1 MLSFV
6 SISSN
11 FKFSLPCAFQ
21 FIMKIIKYILVLLS
35 SLVISAQEHPPV
47 MSYNPDAY
55 DAKNQNWSISQTS
68 DQTMYFANNSGLLE
82 YDGMNWKLYP
92 VPDNSIVRSVK
103 AINDQIYTGSYMDFG
118 VWKRNNKSI
127 LEYTS
132 LAQQFDIELVED
144 EQFWDIIKLDDWLIF
159 QSLSRIYLVNELT
172 KETTFIESDQVISNI
187 FEVDGVLFFN
197 QLNNGLYKIID
208 GNVELVSDDPRLTSS
223 NIVGVFELGNQ
234 LLIMTASN
242 GFYFLQ
248 DKILTSWEVDSKVDL
263 NSLTIYSTTML
274 KDSSIVIGTVSNGL
288 YHISSQGNLKYDL
301 NFEKGLSNNTVLS
314 VFEDYQNNLWLGLDI
329 GISHVNLSSQFIV
342 YNDTKGAI
350 GTVYSSVVFENYL
363 YLGTNQ
369 GLFYKRRDTDS
380 DFSFVEG
387 TNGQVWNLKVI
398 DNQIFCGHDRGTL
411 LIKNK
416 KLQYTISQSLGTWDF
431 KSLKDNP
438 NIILQGNYNG
448 LSLLEKMN
456 GRWRYRNKI
465 KGFDIASRFFHY
477 IGNQIF
483 VNHELRGLFKLT
495 LNKDLKEA
503 SKVSVIT
510 PITKGNGSNFIKF
523 SKNYYYSSSEDV
535 YKFNTSDQI
544 FTESEPFNEV
554 LKEYTTRTT
563 IMDVKDSDGLKW
575 CFADDNI
582 LIISAGSVTQTP
594 KVEIIPVAI
603 SNFKKVVSGFENLT
617 KIGSNE
623 YLLGS
628 AYGYFIFNSDTP
640 KPNHLYDLKINSV
653 EASTINEDKFLLDST
668 DPMRL
673 DSETNNIYINYSIPH
688 YDNVVSE
695 KYSYKL
701 IGWSD
706 SWSEWQSQSQQVFEN
721 LPYGSYVFKVKGKIG
736 NTETLNTASYSFVI
750 NRPWYLSNSAI
761 TLYVIIFIILWIL
774 IHNLYKRYYR
784 KQQQQ
789 LLQKSHEQLALK
801 ELETSQKLMQLTNEK
816 LKLDI
821 ESKNRELAVS
831 TMSLIKKNEFLNSI
845 KSELKEKDNQQDIKK
860 VIKIIDKN
868 LNNTDDWKLFEEA
881 FNNADKDFLKLI
893 KEKHPVLTPNDL
905 RLCAYLRLN
914 LSSKEIAPLLN
925 ISPRSV
931 EVKRYRLR
939 KKMDLPHESSLTNY
953 ILEI

>member
-1 MLSFV
+1 
-6 SISSN
+6 
-11 FKFSLPCAFQ
+11 
-21 FIMKIIKYILVLLS
+21 MKITKYILVLLAS
-35 SLVISAQEHPPV
+35 FVVSAQEHPPV
-47 MSYNPDAY
+47 MSYNPDTYVAQ
-55 DAKNQNWSISQTS
+55 NQNWSISQTS

-82 YDGMNWKLYP
+82 YDGTNWKLYP
-92 VPDNSIVRSVK
+92 VPDKSIVRSVK
-103 AINDQIYTGSYMDFG
+103 AINNLIYTGSYMDFG

-132 LAQQFDIELVED
+132 LVQQFNIELVED
-144 EQFWDIIKLDDWLIF
+144 EQFWDIMKLDNWLIF

-172 KETTFIESDQVISNI
+172 KETTFIDSDQVISNI

-208 GNVELVSDDPRLTSS
+208 GNVELVSDHPKLVSS
-223 NIVGVFELGNQ
+223 NLVEVFELEDQ
-234 LLIMTASN
+234 LLIITASN
-242 GFYFLQ
+242 GFYLLKKNKLTPW
-248 DKILTSWEVDSKVDL
+248 KIDPKVDL
-263 NSLTIYSTTML
+263 NTLTIYSATIL

-288 YHISSQGNLKYDL
+288 FHLSSQGNLKYDL

-329 GISHVNLSSQFIV
+329 GVSHVNLSSQFVV

-350 GTVYSSVVFENYL
+350 GTVYTSVVYENYL

-369 GLFYKRRDTDS
+369 GLFYKRRDTDA
-380 DFSFVEG
+380 DFSFIEG

-398 DNQIFCGHDRGTL
+398 DDQIFCGHDRGTI
-411 LIKNK
+411 LIKNQK
-416 KLQYTISQSLGTWDF
+416 VEYTIGQSLGTWDF
-431 KSLKDNP
+431 KPLKGNP

-448 LSLLEKMN
+448 LSLLEKSQ
-456 GRWRYRNKI
+456 GKWRYRNKI
-465 KGFDIASRFFHY
+465 KGFDIASRFYQY
-477 IGNQIF
+477 IGDQIF
-483 VNHELRGLFKLT
+483 VNHELRGLFKLS
-495 LNKDLKEA
+495 LNKDLIA
-503 SKVSVIT
+503 VSEVSNIT
-510 PITKGNGSNFIKF
+510 PITKGNGLNFFKF
-523 SKNYYYSSSEDV
+523 SKNYYYTSSEDV
-535 YKFNTSDQI
+535 YNFNTKEQS
-544 FTESEPFNEV
+544 FSESEPFKEILN
-554 LKEYTTRTT
+554 EYTTRTT
-563 IMDVKDSDGLKW
+563 IMDVKDSEGLKW

-594 KVEIIPVAI
+594 KVEIIPIAI
-603 SNFKKVVSGFENLT
+603 SSFRKVVSGFENLT
-617 KIGSNE
+617 KIDADQ

-628 AYGYFIFNSDTP
+628 AYGYFIFNSNTP
-640 KPNHLYDLKINSV
+640 KPNHLYNLKINSV
-653 EASTINEDKFLLDST
+653 QASKINEDKFKLDFTS
-668 DPMRL
+668 PANL
-673 DSETNNIYINYSIPH
+673 DSESNNIYINYSIPH
-688 YDNVVSE
+688 FDNEVIE

-701 IGWSD
+701 TGWSN
-706 SWSEWQSQSQQVFEN
+706 SWSEWQSEPQQVFEN
-721 LPYGSYVFKVKGKIG
+721 LPYGSYEFKVKGKIG
-736 NTETLNTASYSFVI
+736 NSETLNTASYSFVI
-750 NRPWYLSNSAI
+750 NRPWYLSNTLV
-761 TLYVIIFIILWIL
+761 TLYVVIFIVLWIL
-774 IHNLYKRYYR
+774 IHNLYKRHYR

-789 LLQKSHEQLALK
+789 LIQKSHEQLALK
-801 ELETSQKLMQLTNEK
+801 ELEASQKFMQLTNEK

>member
-1 MLSFV
+1 
-6 SISSN
+6 
-11 FKFSLPCAFQ
+11 
-21 FIMKIIKYILVLLS
+21 MKITKYILVLL
-35 SLVISAQEHPPV
+35 VACAVSAQEHPPV
-47 MSYNPDAY
+47 MSYNPDTYEAQ
-55 DAKNQNWSISQTS
+55 NQNWSVSQTS
-68 DQTMYFANNSGLLE
+68 DHTMYFANNSGLLE
-82 YDGMNWKLYP
+82 YDGTNWKLYP
-92 VPDNSIVRSVK
+92 VPNKSIVRSVK
-103 AINDQIYTGSYMDFG
+103 AINNLIYTGSYMDFG
-118 VWKRNNKSI
+118 VWKRNNKST

-132 LAQQFDIELVED
+132 LVQQFDIELIED
-144 EQFWDIIKLDDWLIF
+144 EQFWDVMKLDDWLIF

-197 QLNNGLYKIID
+197 KLNNGLYKIID
-208 GNVELVSDDPRLTSS
+208 GNVELVSNHPKLLSS
-223 NIVGVFELGNQ
+223 NLVEVFEIDNQ

-242 GFYFLQ
+242 GFYFF
-248 DKILTSWEVDSKVDL
+248 KNNILTPWKVDSKVDL
-263 NSLTIYSTTML
+263 NALTIYSATIL

-288 YHISSQGNLKYDL
+288 YHLDPQGNLKYDL

-329 GISHVNLSSQFIV
+329 GVSHVNLSSQFVV
-342 YNDTKGAI
+342 YNDRKGAI
-350 GTVYSSVVFENYL
+350 GTVYTSVVHDNYL

-369 GLFYKRRDTDS
+369 GLFYKRRDTDA
-380 DFSFVEG
+380 DFSFIEG

-411 LIKNK
+411 LIKNQK
-416 KLQYTISQSLGTWDF
+416 VEYTIGQSFGTWDF
-431 KSLKDNP
+431 KALKEFP

-448 LSLLEKMN
+448 LSFLEKSQ
-456 GRWRYRNKI
+456 GRWKYRNKI
-465 KGFDIASRFFHY
+465 KGFDISSRFYQY
-477 IGNQIF
+477 IGDQIF

-495 LNKDLKEA
+495 LNKDLTA
-503 SKVSVIT
+503 VSKISNIT
-510 PITKGNGSNFIKF
+510 PVTKGNGSNFFKF
-523 SKNYYYSSSEDV
+523 SNKYYYSSSKDV
-535 YKFNTSDQI
+535 YNFNIADQSFSKSD
-544 FTESEPFNEV
+544 PFQEI
-554 LKEYTTRTT
+554 LDEYAMRTT
-563 IMDVKDSDGLKW
+563 IMDVKDSEGLKW

-594 KVEIIPVAI
+594 KVEIIPIAI

-617 KIGSNE
+617 KIDSDQ

-628 AYGYFIFNSDTP
+628 AYGYFIFNSNTP
-640 KPNHLYDLKINSV
+640 KPNHLYNLKINSV
-653 EASTINEDKFLLDST
+653 EVSKTNEEKFKLDFTSPVTLDS
-668 DPMRL
+668 
-673 DSETNNIYINYSIPH
+673 DSNNIYINYSIPH
-688 YDNVVSE
+688 FDNEVSK

-701 IGWSD
+701 IGRSN
-706 SWSEWQSQSQQVFEN
+706 SWSEWQSASEQIFEN
-721 LPYGSYVFKVKGKIG
+721 LPYGNYEFKVKGKIG
-736 NTETLNTASYSFVI
+736 NSETLNTAAYSFVI
-750 NRPWYLSNSAI
+750 DRPWYLSNISI
-761 TLYVIIFIILWIL
+761 TMYVIIFIVLWIV

-784 KQQQQ
+784 KQQQL
-789 LLQKSHEQLALK
+789 LLQKSQEQLALK
-801 ELETSQKLMQLTNEK
+801 ELETSQKFMQLTNEK

-868 LNNTDDWKLFEEA
+868 INNTDDWKLFEEA

-893 KEKHPVLTPNDL
+893 KGKHPVLTPNDL

>member
-1 MLSFV
+1 MR
-6 SISSN
+6 
-11 FKFSLPCAFQ
+11 
-21 FIMKIIKYILVLLS
+21 IIKYILVLFS
-35 SLVISAQEHPPV
+35 TLVISAQEHPPV

-55 DAKNQNWSISQTS
+55 GGQNQNWSVSQSS

-82 YDGMNWKLYP
+82 YDGMNWNSYP
-92 VPDNSIVRSVK
+92 VPDKSIVRSVK
-103 AINDQIYTGSYMDFG
+103 AIGAQIYTGSYMDFG
-118 VWKRNNKSI
+118 VWKRNDKSI

-132 LAQQFDIELVED
+132 LVQQLDIELAED

-172 KETTFIESDQVISNI
+172 KETTFIESDHVISNI
-187 FEVDGVLFFN
+187 FEVEGVLFFN
-197 QLNNGLYKIID
+197 KLNKGVYNILD
-208 GNVELVSDDPRLTSS
+208 GNVELVSDDPRLTSD
-223 NIVGVFELGNQ
+223 NLVGLIEHKDQ
-234 LLIMTASN
+234 LLLMTASN
-242 GFYFLQ
+242 GFYFLNNNKLTPW
-248 DKILTSWEVDSKVDL
+248 KIDPKVNL
-263 NSLTIYSTTML
+263 NALTIYSSTKL
-274 KDSSIVIGTVSNGL
+274 SDNSIVIGTVSKGL
-288 YHISSQGNLKYDL
+288 YHLSPQGTLKYDL

-329 GISHVNLSSQFIV
+329 GVSHINLSSQFIV
-342 YNDTKGAI
+342 CNDTKGAI
-350 GTVYSSVVFENYL
+350 GTVYTSVLFENYL

-369 GLFYKRRDTDS
+369 GLFYKRRGVNS
-380 DFSFVEG
+380 DFTFVPG

-411 LIKNK
+411 IIQNQA
-416 KLQYTISQSLGTWDF
+416 LQYSITQSLGTWDF
-431 KSLKDNP
+431 KPLEDNP

-448 LSLLEKMN
+448 LSLLEKTQ
-456 GRWRYRNKI
+456 GKWRYRNRI
-465 KGFDIASRFFHY
+465 KGFDISSRFYQY
-477 IGNQIF
+477 IGDKIY
-483 VNHELRGLFKLT
+483 VNHELRGLHEFILSEDLT
-495 LNKDLKEA
+495 TA
-503 SKVSVIT
+503 SEVSNIT
-510 PITKGNGSNFIKF
+510 PMTKGNGSNFLKF
-523 SKNYYYSSSEDV
+523 SKNYYYTSSEDV
-535 YKFNTSDQI
+535 YKFNLTEKSFSD
-544 FTESEPFNEV
+544 SEPFKEV
-554 LKEYTTRTT
+554 LKDFSTRTT
-563 IMDVKDSDGLKW
+563 IMDVKDSQGLKW

-617 KIGSNE
+617 KIGTDE

-640 KPNHLYDLKINSV
+640 KPNHLYNLKINSV
-653 EASTINEDKFLLDST
+653 EASKINEEKF
-668 DPMRL
+668 RL
-673 DSETNNIYINYSIPH
+673 DSKAPKQLDSKSNNIYINFSIPH
-688 YDNVVSE
+688 YDNIVSK

-701 IGWSD
+701 TGWSNA
-706 SWSEWQSQSQQVFEN
+706 WSDWQSESHQVFEN
-721 LPYGSYVFKVKGKIG
+721 LPYGSYKFEVKGKIG
-736 NTETLNTASYSFVI
+736 NSETLNTASYSFVI
-750 NRPWYLSNSAI
+750 NRPWYLSNTAI
-761 TLYVIIFIILWIL
+761 TIYGIIFIVLWVL

-801 ELETSQKLMQLTNEK
+801 ELETSQKFMQLTNEK

-860 VIKIIDKN
+860 VIRIIDKN

>member
-1 MLSFV
+1 MK
-6 SISSN
+6 N
-11 FKFSLPCAFQ
+11 FQ
-21 FIMKIIKYILVLLS
+21 YILVLLS
-35 SLVISAQEHPPV
+35 TLVISAQEHPPV

-55 DAKNQNWSISQTS
+55 GAQNQNWSISQTS

-82 YDGMNWKLYP
+82 YDGMNWNRYP

-103 AINDQIYTGSYMDFG
+103 AIGDQIYTGSYMDFG
-118 VWKRNNKSI
+118 VWKRNNKGI

-132 LAQQFDIELVED
+132 LVEQFNFELAED
-144 EQFWDIIKLDDWLIF
+144 EQFWGIIKLDDWLIF
-159 QSLSRIYLVNELT
+159 QSLSRIYLVNEIT
-172 KETTFIESDQVISNI
+172 NETNSIKSDHIISNI
-187 FEVDGVLFFN
+187 FVVEGVLFFN
-197 QLNNGLYKIID
+197 KLNKGVYKILD
-208 GNVELVSDDPRLTSS
+208 GKVELVSDDTRLTSDKL
-223 NIVGVFELGNQ
+223 VGLVEHKDQ
-234 LLIMTASN
+234 LLLMTASN
-242 GFYFLQ
+242 GFYYLNNNKLTPW
-248 DKILTSWEVDSKVDL
+248 KIDPKINLSA
-263 NSLTIYSTTML
+263 LTIYSTTKL
-274 KDSSIVIGTVSNGL
+274 SDNSIVIGTVSNGL
-288 YHISSQGNLKYDL
+288 YHLSPEGTLKYDL

-329 GISHVNLSSQFIV
+329 GISHVNLSSQFVV

-350 GTVYSSVVFENYL
+350 GSVYTSVMFEDYL

-369 GLFYKRRDTDS
+369 GLFYKRRGVNS
-380 DFSFVEG
+380 DFTFIEG
-387 TNGQVWNLKVI
+387 TKGQVWNLKVI
-398 DNQIFCGHDRGTL
+398 DNQIFCGHDQGTFV
-411 LIKNK
+411 IKNQT
-416 KLQYTISQSLGTWDF
+416 LQYNIRQSLGTWDF
-431 KSLKDNP
+431 KPLKNNP

-448 LSLLEKMN
+448 LSFLEKTQ
-456 GRWRYRNKI
+456 GKWRYRNRI
-465 KGFDIASRFFHY
+465 KGFDISSRFYQY
-477 IGNQIF
+477 IGDKIY
-483 VNHELRGLFKLT
+483 VNHELRGLYELI
-495 LNKDLKEA
+495 LNEDLSAVSEV
-503 SKVSVIT
+503 SKIT
-510 PITKGNGSNFIKF
+510 PKTDGNGSNFLKF
-523 SKNYYYSSSEDV
+523 SKNYYFTSSKDI
-535 YKFNTSDQI
+535 YKYNLTEKSFSD
-544 FTESEPFNEV
+544 SDPFKEV
-554 LKEYTTRTT
+554 LKGFSTRTT
-563 IMDVKDSDGLKW
+563 IIDVKDSKGLKW

-617 KIGSNE
+617 KIGTNE

-640 KPNHLYDLKINSV
+640 KPNHLYNLKINSV
-653 EASTINEDKFLLDST
+653 EVSKINKDKFRLDST
-668 DPMRL
+668 DPDTL
-673 DSETNNIYINYSIPH
+673 DSESNNIYINFSIPH
-688 YDNVVSE
+688 YDNIVSK
-695 KYSYKL
+695 KYAYKL
-701 IGWSD
+701 IGWSNE
-706 SWSEWQSQSQQVFEN
+706 WSDWQSESNQVFEN
-721 LPYGSYVFKVKGKIG
+721 LPYGSYEFKVKGKIG

-750 NRPWYLSNSAI
+750 NRPWYLSNIAI
-761 TLYVIIFIILWIL
+761 TIYLIIFIVLWIL

-784 KQQQQ
+784 KQQQL

-801 ELETSQKLMQLTNEK
+801 ELETSQKFMQLTNEK

-868 LNNTDDWKLFEEA
+868 LNNTDDWKLFEEV

-893 KEKHPVLTPNDL
+893 KDKHPVLTPNDL

>member
-1 MLSFV
+1 
-6 SISSN
+6 
-11 FKFSLPCAFQ
+11 
-21 FIMKIIKYILVLLS
+21 MKITKYILVLLAS
-35 SLVISAQEHPPV
+35 FVVSAQEHPPV
-47 MSYNPDAY
+47 MSYNPDTYVAE
-55 DAKNQNWSISQTS
+55 NQNWSISQTS

-82 YDGMNWKLYP
+82 YDGTNWKLYP
-92 VPDNSIVRSVK
+92 VPDKSIVRSVK
-103 AINDQIYTGSYMDFG
+103 AINNLIYTGSYMDFG

-132 LAQQFDIELVED
+132 LVQQFNIELVED
-144 EQFWDIIKLDDWLIF
+144 EQFWDIMKLDNWLIF

-172 KETTFIESDQVISNI
+172 KETTFIDSDQVISNI

-208 GNVELVSDDPRLTSS
+208 GNVELVSDHPKLVSS
-223 NIVGVFELGNQ
+223 NLVEVFELEDQ
-234 LLIMTASN
+234 LLIITASN
-242 GFYFLQ
+242 GFYLLKKNKLTPW
-248 DKILTSWEVDSKVDL
+248 KIDPKVDL
-263 NSLTIYSTTML
+263 NTLTIYSATIL

-288 YHISSQGNLKYDL
+288 YHLSPQGNLKYDL

-329 GISHVNLSSQFIV
+329 GVSHVNLSSQFVV

-350 GTVYSSVVFENYL
+350 GTVYTSVVYENYL

-369 GLFYKRRDTDS
+369 GLFYKRRDTDA
-380 DFSFVEG
+380 DFSFIEG

-398 DNQIFCGHDRGTL
+398 DDQIFCGHDRGTI
-411 LIKNK
+411 LIKNQK
-416 KLQYTISQSLGTWDF
+416 VEYTIGQSLGTWDF
-431 KSLKDNP
+431 KPLKGNP

-448 LSLLEKMN
+448 LSLLEKSQ
-456 GRWRYRNKI
+456 GKWRYRNKI
-465 KGFDIASRFFHY
+465 KGFDIASRFYQY
-477 IGNQIF
+477 IGDQIF
-483 VNHELRGLFKLT
+483 VNHELRGLFKLS
-495 LNKDLKEA
+495 LNKDLIA
-503 SKVSVIT
+503 VSEVSNIT
-510 PITKGNGSNFIKF
+510 PITKGNGLNFFKF
-523 SKNYYYSSSEDV
+523 SKNYYYTSSEDV
-535 YKFNTSDQI
+535 YNFNTKEQS
-544 FTESEPFNEV
+544 FSESEPFKEILN
-554 LKEYTTRTT
+554 EYTTRTT
-563 IMDVKDSDGLKW
+563 IMDVKDSEGLKW

-594 KVEIIPVAI
+594 KVEIIPIAI
-603 SNFKKVVSGFENLT
+603 SSFRKVVSGFENLT
-617 KIGSNE
+617 KIDADQ

-628 AYGYFIFNSDTP
+628 AYGYFIFNSNTP
-640 KPNHLYDLKINSV
+640 KPNHLYNLKINSV
-653 EASTINEDKFLLDST
+653 QASKINEDKFKLDFTS
-668 DPMRL
+668 PANL
-673 DSETNNIYINYSIPH
+673 DSESNNIYINYSIPH
-688 YDNVVSE
+688 FDNEVIK

-701 IGWSD
+701 TGWSN
-706 SWSEWQSQSQQVFEN
+706 SWSEWQSEPQQVFEN
-721 LPYGSYVFKVKGKIG
+721 LPYGSYEFKVKGKIG
-736 NTETLNTASYSFVI
+736 NSETLNTASYSFVI
-750 NRPWYLSNSAI
+750 NRPWYLSNTLV
-761 TLYVIIFIILWIL
+761 TLYVVIFIVLWIL
-774 IHNLYKRYYR
+774 IHNLYKRHYR

-789 LLQKSHEQLALK
+789 LIQKSHEQLALK
-801 ELETSQKLMQLTNEK
+801 ELEASQKFMQLTNEK

-868 LNNTDDWKLFEEA
+868 LNNNDDWKLFEEA

>member
-1 MLSFV
+1 MR
-6 SISSN
+6 
-11 FKFSLPCAFQ
+11 
-21 FIMKIIKYILVLLS
+21 IIKYILVLLTTYA
-35 SLVISAQEHPPV
+35 ISAQEHPPV
-47 MSYNPDAY
+47 MAYNPDIYEAQ
-55 DAKNQNWSISQTS
+55 NQNWSISQTS
-68 DQTMYFANNSGLLE
+68 DQIMYFANNSGLLE
-82 YDGMNWKLYP
+82 YDGMNWSNYP

-103 AINDQIYTGSYMDFG
+103 AIGNRIFTGSYMDFG
-118 VWKRNNKSI
+118 VWDRNSKGV

-132 LAQQFDIELVED
+132 LVQKLDVKLIED

-159 QSLSRIYLVNELT
+159 QSLSRIYLVNEQT
-172 KETTFIESDQVISNI
+172 KETTFINSDYVISNI
-187 FEVDGVLFFN
+187 FEVEGVLFFN
-197 QLNNGLYKIID
+197 QLNKGLYKILD
-208 GNVELVSDDPRLTSS
+208 GNVELVSDDPRLKSG
-223 NIVGVFELGNQ
+223 NIAGVFEHNDQ
-234 LLIMTASN
+234 LLVLTASN
-242 GFYFLQ
+242 GFYFLNNKKLTQ
-248 DKILTSWEVDSKVDL
+248 WKIDPKVNL
-263 NSLTIYSTTML
+263 NSLTIYSAAKL
-274 KDSSIVIGTVSNGL
+274 RDNSIVIGTVSNGL
-288 YHISSQGNLKYDL
+288 YHLSPQGTLKYDL

-342 YNDTKGAI
+342 CNDTKGAI
-350 GTVYSSVVFENYL
+350 GTVYTSVIFEDYL

-369 GLFYKRRDTDS
+369 GLFYKKRNMNS
-380 DFSFVEG
+380 DFTFVEG

-411 LIKNK
+411 IIKNK
-416 KLQYTISQSLGTWDF
+416 KLQYSISQSLGTWDF
-431 KSLKDNP
+431 KPLKENP
-438 NIILQGNYNG
+438 NIILQGHYNG
-448 LSLLEKMN
+448 LSLLEKIQ
-456 GRWRYRNKI
+456 GKWIYKNKI
-465 KGFDIASRFFHY
+465 KGFDISSRFYQY
-477 IGNQIF
+477 IKGQIY
-483 VNHELRGLFKLT
+483 VNHELRGLYELT
-495 LNKDLKEA
+495 LNTDLTA
-503 SKVSVIT
+503 VSKVSNIT
-510 PITKGNGSNFIKF
+510 PKTQGNGSNFIKF
-523 SKNYYYSSSEDV
+523 SKNYYYTSSEDV
-535 YKFNTSDQI
+535 YKFNPSDKT
-544 FTESEPFNEV
+544 FTASEPFKEV
-554 LKEYTTRTT
+554 LKEFSTRTT
-563 IMDVKDSDGLKW
+563 IMDVKDSEGLKW
-575 CFADDNI
+575 CFAGDNI

-594 KVEIIPVAI
+594 KVEIIPVALP
-603 SNFKKVVSGFENLT
+603 NFKKVVSGFENLT
-617 KIGSNE
+617 KIGTDE

-640 KPNHLYDLKINSV
+640 KPNHVYDLKINTV
-653 EASTINEDKFLLDST
+653 EASKINEDKFRLDST
-668 DPMRL
+668 NPKML
-673 DSETNNIYINYSIPH
+673 DSESNNIYINYSIPH
-688 YDNVVSE
+688 YDNIVSK

-701 IGWSD
+701 EGWSNA
-706 SWSEWQSQSQQVFEN
+706 WSDWQSTSHQVFEN
-721 LPYGSYVFKVKGKIG
+721 LPYGSYEFKVKGKIG
-736 NTETLNTASYSFVI
+736 NSETLNAASYSFVI
-750 NRPWYLSNSAI
+750 DRPWHLSNTAI
-761 TLYVIIFIILWIL
+761 TIYVVIFIVLWIL
-774 IHNLYKRYYR
+774 IHNFYKRYYR

-789 LLQKSHEQLALK
+789 LLQKSQEQLALK
-801 ELETSQKLMQLTNEK
+801 ELETSQKFMQLTNEK

>member
-1 MLSFV
+1 MRT
-6 SISSN
+6 
-11 FKFSLPCAFQ
+11 
-21 FIMKIIKYILVLLS
+21 IKYVLVLLAS
-35 SLVISAQEHPPV
+35 FVVSAQEHPPV
-47 MSYNPDAY
+47 MAYNPDAY
-55 DAKNQNWSISQTS
+55 GAQNQNWSTSQTS

-103 AINDQIYTGSYMDFG
+103 AINDLIYTGSYMDFG
-118 VWKRNNKSI
+118 VWKRNNKST

-132 LAQQFDIELVED
+132 LVQELDIELDED

-172 KETTFIESDQVISNI
+172 KETTFIESDHVISNI
-187 FEVDGVLFFN
+187 FEAEGVLFFN
-197 QLNNGLYKIID
+197 KLNKGIYKIID
-208 GNVELVSDDPRLTSS
+208 GNVELVSNDSRLTSD
-223 NIVGVFELGNQ
+223 NLVGVFELNNQ

-242 GFYFLQ
+242 GFYFLENQ
-248 DKILTSWEVDSKVDL
+248 KLTPWKIDPKVDL
-263 NSLTIYSTTML
+263 NSLTIYSTTKL
-274 KDSSIVIGTVSNGL
+274 RDNSIVIGTVSNGL
-288 YHISSQGNLKYDL
+288 YHLSAQGILKYDL

-329 GISHVNLSSQFIV
+329 GVSHINLSSQFIV
-342 YNDTKGAI
+342 CNDTKGAI
-350 GTVYSSVVFENYL
+350 GTVYTSVLFEDYL

-369 GLFYKRRDTDS
+369 GLFYKRRGMNS
-380 DFSFVEG
+380 DFTFIEG

-398 DNQIFCGHDRGTL
+398 DNQVFCGHDRGTL
-411 LIKNK
+411 LIKNQ
-416 KLQYTISQSLGTWDF
+416 KLQYTIGQSLGTWDF
-431 KSLKDNP
+431 KPLNDNP

-448 LSLLEKMN
+448 LSLLEKTE

-465 KGFDIASRFFHY
+465 KGFDISSRFYQH
-477 IGNQIF
+477 IGDQIY
-483 VNHELRGLFKLT
+483 VNHELRGLYELT
-495 LNKDLKEA
+495 LNKDLTEA
-503 SKVSVIT
+503 SKVSNIT
-510 PITKGNGSNFIKF
+510 PITKGNGSNFLKF
-523 SKNYYYSSSEDV
+523 SKNYYYTSSEDV
-535 YKFNTSDQI
+535 YKFNPTDQT
-544 FTESEPFNEV
+544 FTESEPFKEV
-554 LKEYTTRTT
+554 LKEYSTRTT
-563 IMDVKDSDGLKW
+563 IMDVKGSEGLKW

-617 KIGSNE
+617 KIGSDE

-640 KPNHLYDLKINSV
+640 KPNHLYNLKINSV
-653 EASTINEDKFLLDST
+653 EASKINEDKFRLDST
-668 DPMRL
+668 APRRL
-673 DSETNNIYINYSIPH
+673 DSESNNIYINYSIPH
-688 YDNVVSE
+688 YDNVVSK

-701 IGWSD
+701 TGWSD
-706 SWSEWQSQSQQVFEN
+706 SWSDWQAESHQVFEN
-721 LPYGSYVFKVKGKIG
+721 LPFGSYEFKVKGKIG
-736 NTETLNTASYSFVI
+736 NSETLNTASYFFVI
-750 NRPWYLSNSAI
+750 NRPWHLSNAAI
-761 TLYVIIFIILWIL
+761 TLYVILFIVLWIL

-801 ELETSQKLMQLTNEK
+801 ELETSQKFMQLTNEK

-860 VIKIIDKN
+860 VIRIIDKN

>member
-1 MLSFV
+1 MR
-6 SISSN
+6 
-11 FKFSLPCAFQ
+11 
-21 FIMKIIKYILVLLS
+21 IIKYILVVLTTF
-35 SLVISAQEHPPV
+35 VCSAQEHPPV
-47 MSYNPDAY
+47 MAYNPENYGAQ
-55 DAKNQNWSISQTS
+55 NQNWSISQTT
-68 DQTMYFANNSGLLE
+68 DQIMYFANNSGLLE
-82 YDGMNWKLYP
+82 YDGMNWNNYP

-103 AINDQIYTGSYMDFG
+103 AVGNLIYTGSYMDFG
-118 VWKRNNKSI
+118 VWERNSKGI

-132 LAQQFDIELVED
+132 LVQKLGIELADD

-159 QSLSRIYLVNELT
+159 QSLSRIYLVNEQA
-172 KETTFIESDQVISNI
+172 KESTFIESDYVISNI
-187 FEVDGVLFFN
+187 FEVEGVLFFN
-197 QLNNGLYKIID
+197 QLSKGLYKIID
-208 GNVELVSDDPRLTSS
+208 GNVELVSDDPRLKSD
-223 NIVGVFELGNQ
+223 NIAGLIEHNDQ

-242 GFYFLQ
+242 GFYFLKNKKLTPW
-248 DKILTSWEVDSKVDL
+248 KIDPKVNL
-263 NSLTIYSTTML
+263 NSLTIYSATKL
-274 KDSSIVIGTVSNGL
+274 KDNSIVIGTVSNGI
-288 YHISSQGNLKYDL
+288 YHLSPQGTLKYDL

-314 VFEDYQNNLWLGLDI
+314 VYEDYQNNLWLGLDI
-329 GISHVNLSSQFIV
+329 GISHINLSSQFVV

-350 GTVYSSVVFENYL
+350 GTVYTSVLFDDYL

-369 GLFYKRRDTDS
+369 GLFYKQRDVNS
-380 DFSFVEG
+380 DFTFIEG

-416 KLQYTISQSLGTWDF
+416 KLQYSISQSLGTWDF
-431 KSLKDNP
+431 KLLSDNP

-448 LSLLEKMN
+448 LSLLEKIQ
-456 GRWRYRNKI
+456 GKWRYRNKI
-465 KGFDIASRFFHY
+465 KGFDISSRFYHY
-477 IGNQIF
+477 LGNKIY
-483 VNHELRGLFKLT
+483 VNHELRGLYELNINEELT
-495 LNKDLKEA
+495 A
-503 SKVSVIT
+503 VTKVSNIT
-510 PITKGNGSNFIKF
+510 PMTKGNGSNFIKF
-523 SKNYYYSSSEDV
+523 SKNYYYTSSQDV
-535 YKFNTSDQI
+535 YRYNSDAT
-544 FTESEPFNEV
+544 FTDSEPFKDV
-554 LKEYTTRTT
+554 LKGFSTRTT
-563 IMDVKDSDGLKW
+563 IMDVKDSEGLKW

-582 LIISAGSVTQTP
+582 LIISSGSVTQTP

-603 SNFKKVVSGFENLT
+603 SNFKRVVSGFENLT
-617 KIGSNE
+617 RIGADE

-640 KPNHLYDLKINSV
+640 KPNHIYNLKINSV
-653 EASTINEDKFLLDST
+653 EASNINEDKFRLDST
-668 DPMRL
+668 NPKNLDPE
-673 DSETNNIYINYSIPH
+673 SNNIYISFSIPH
-688 YDNVVSE
+688 YDNIVSK

-701 IGWSD
+701 EGWSN
-706 SWSEWQSQSQQVFEN
+706 SWSDWKSDSHQVFEN
-721 LPYGSYVFKVKGKIG
+721 LPYGSYEFKVKGKIG
-736 NTETLNTASYSFVI
+736 NSETLNVASYSFVI
-750 NRPWYLSNSAI
+750 DRPWYLSNIAI
-761 TLYVIIFIILWIL
+761 TIYVIIFIVLWIL

-784 KQQQQ
+784 KQQQK
-789 LLQKSHEQLALK
+789 LLQKSQEQLALK
-801 ELETSQKLMQLTNEK
+801 ELETSQKFMQLTNEK

-845 KSELKEKDNQQDIKK
+845 KTELKEKDNQQDIKK
-860 VIKIIDKN
+860 VIRIIDKN

-939 KKMDLPHESSLTNY
+939 KKMDLPHEFSLTNY

>member
-1 MLSFV
+1 MR
-6 SISSN
+6 
-11 FKFSLPCAFQ
+11 
-21 FIMKIIKYILVLLS
+21 IIKYILVVLS
-35 SLVISAQEHPPV
+35 TFVCSAQEHPPV
-47 MSYNPDAY
+47 MAYNPDNYGAQ
-55 DAKNQNWSISQTS
+55 NQNWSISQTT
-68 DQTMYFANNSGLLE
+68 DQIMYFANNSGLLE
-82 YDGMNWKLYP
+82 YDGMNWNNYP

-103 AINDQIYTGSYMDFG
+103 AVGNLIYTGSYMDFG
-118 VWKRNNKSI
+118 VWERNSKGI

-132 LAQQFDIELVED
+132 LVQKLDIQLAED

-159 QSLSRIYLVNELT
+159 QSLSRIYLVNEQT
-172 KETTFIESDQVISNI
+172 KESTYIESDYVISNI
-187 FEVDGVLFFN
+187 FEVEGVLFFN
-197 QLNNGLYKIID
+197 QLSKGLYKIID
-208 GNVELVSDDPRLTSS
+208 GNVELVSDDPRLKSD
-223 NIVGVFELGNQ
+223 NIAGLIEHQDQ

-242 GFYFLQ
+242 GFYFLNNKKLTPW
-248 DKILTSWEVDSKVDL
+248 KIDPKVNL
-263 NSLTIYSTTML
+263 NALTIYSATKL
-274 KDSSIVIGTVSNGL
+274 KDNSIVIGTVSNGI
-288 YHISSQGNLKYDL
+288 YHLSPQGALKYDL

-314 VFEDYQNNLWLGLDI
+314 VYEDYQNNVWLGLDI
-329 GISHVNLSSQFIV
+329 GISHINLSSQFVV

-350 GTVYSSVVFENYL
+350 GTVYTSVLFDDYL

-369 GLFYKRRDTDS
+369 GLFYKQRDMNS
-380 DFSFVEG
+380 DFTFIEG

-416 KLQYTISQSLGTWDF
+416 KLQYTIGQSLGTWDF
-431 KSLKDNP
+431 KRLNDNP

-448 LSLLEKMN
+448 LSLLEKIQ
-456 GRWRYRNKI
+456 GKWRYRNKI
-465 KGFDIASRFFHY
+465 KGFDISSRFYHY
-477 IGNQIF
+477 LSNKIY
-483 VNHELRGLFKLT
+483 VNHELRGLYELNINEELT
-495 LNKDLKEA
+495 A
-503 SKVSVIT
+503 VTKVSNIT
-510 PITKGNGSNFIKF
+510 PMTKGNGSNFIKF
-523 SKNYYYSSSEDV
+523 SKNYYYTSSQDV
-535 YKFNTSDQI
+535 YRYNSDAT
-544 FTESEPFNEV
+544 FTDSEPFKEV
-554 LKEYTTRTT
+554 LKGFSSLTT
-563 IMDVKDSDGLKW
+563 IMDVKDSEGLKW

-582 LIISAGSVTQTP
+582 LIISSGSVTQTP

-603 SNFKKVVSGFENLT
+603 SNFKRVVSGFENLT
-617 KIGSNE
+617 RIGADE

-640 KPNHLYDLKINSV
+640 KPNHLYNLKINSV
-653 EASTINEDKFLLDST
+653 EASNINEDKFRLDST
-668 DPMRL
+668 NPKNL
-673 DSETNNIYINYSIPH
+673 DTESNNIYISYSIPH
-688 YDNVVSE
+688 FDNIVSK

-701 IGWSD
+701 EGWSN
-706 SWSEWQSQSQQVFEN
+706 SWSDWKSDSYQVFEN
-721 LPYGSYVFKVKGKIG
+721 LPYGSYEFKVKGKIG
-736 NTETLNTASYSFVI
+736 NSETLNVASYSFVI
-750 NRPWYLSNSAI
+750 DRPWYLSNTAI
-761 TLYVIIFIILWIL
+761 TIYVIIFIVLWIL

-784 KQQQQ
+784 KQQQK
-789 LLQKSHEQLALK
+789 LLQKSQEQLALK
-801 ELETSQKLMQLTNEK
+801 ELETSQKFMQLTNEK

-845 KSELKEKDNQQDIKK
+845 KTELKEKDNQQDIKK
-860 VIKIIDKN
+860 VIRIIDKN

-939 KKMDLPHESSLTNY
+939 KKMDLPHEFSLTNY

>member
-1 MLSFV
+1 
-6 SISSN
+6 
-11 FKFSLPCAFQ
+11 
-21 FIMKIIKYILVLLS
+21 MKITKYILVLLAS
-35 SLVISAQEHPPV
+35 FVVSAQEHPPV
-47 MSYNPDAY
+47 MSYNPDTYVAE
-55 DAKNQNWSISQTS
+55 NQNWSISQTS

-82 YDGMNWKLYP
+82 YDGTNWKLYP
-92 VPDNSIVRSVK
+92 VPDKSIVRSVK
-103 AINDQIYTGSYMDFG
+103 AINNLIYTGSYMDFG

-132 LAQQFDIELVED
+132 LVQQFNIELVED
-144 EQFWDIIKLDDWLIF
+144 EQFWDIMKLDNWLIF

-172 KETTFIESDQVISNI
+172 KETTFIDSDQVISNI

-208 GNVELVSDDPRLTSS
+208 GNVELVSDHPKLVSS
-223 NIVGVFELGNQ
+223 NLVEVFELEDQ
-234 LLIMTASN
+234 LLIITASN
-242 GFYFLQ
+242 GFYLLKKNKLTPW
-248 DKILTSWEVDSKVDL
+248 KIDPKVDL
-263 NSLTIYSTTML
+263 NTLTIYSATIL

-288 YHISSQGNLKYDL
+288 YHLSPQGNLKYDL

-329 GISHVNLSSQFIV
+329 GVSHVNLSSQFVV

-350 GTVYSSVVFENYL
+350 GTVYTSVVYENYL

-369 GLFYKRRDTDS
+369 GLFYKRRDTDA
-380 DFSFVEG
+380 DFSFIEG

-398 DNQIFCGHDRGTL
+398 DDQIFCGHDRGTI
-411 LIKNK
+411 LIKNQK
-416 KLQYTISQSLGTWDF
+416 VEYTIGQSLGTWDF
-431 KSLKDNP
+431 KPLKGNP

-448 LSLLEKMN
+448 LSLLEKSQ
-456 GRWRYRNKI
+456 GKWRYRNKI
-465 KGFDIASRFFHY
+465 KGFDIASRFYQY
-477 IGNQIF
+477 IGDQIF
-483 VNHELRGLFKLT
+483 VNHELRGLFKLS
-495 LNKDLKEA
+495 LNKDLIA
-503 SKVSVIT
+503 VSEVSNIT
-510 PITKGNGSNFIKF
+510 PITKGNGLNFFKF
-523 SKNYYYSSSEDV
+523 SKNYYYTSSEDV
-535 YKFNTSDQI
+535 YNFNTKEQS
-544 FTESEPFNEV
+544 FSESEPFKEILN
-554 LKEYTTRTT
+554 EYTTRTT
-563 IMDVKDSDGLKW
+563 IMDVKDSEGLKW

-594 KVEIIPVAI
+594 KVEIIPIAI
-603 SNFKKVVSGFENLT
+603 SSFRKVVSGFENLT
-617 KIGSNE
+617 KIDADQ

-628 AYGYFIFNSDTP
+628 AYGYFIFNSNTP
-640 KPNHLYDLKINSV
+640 KPNHLYNLKINSV
-653 EASTINEDKFLLDST
+653 QASKINEDKFKLDFTS
-668 DPMRL
+668 PANL
-673 DSETNNIYINYSIPH
+673 DSESNNIYINYSIPH
-688 YDNVVSE
+688 FDNEVSK

-701 IGWSD
+701 SGWSN
-706 SWSEWQSQSQQVFEN
+706 SWSEWQSEPQQVFEN
-721 LPYGSYVFKVKGKIG
+721 LPYGSYEFKVKGKIG
-736 NTETLNTASYSFVI
+736 NSETLNTASYSFVI
-750 NRPWYLSNSAI
+750 NRPWYLSNTLV
-761 TLYVIIFIILWIL
+761 TLYAVIFIVLWIL

-789 LLQKSHEQLALK
+789 LIQKSHEQLALK
-801 ELETSQKLMQLTNEK
+801 ELEASQKFMQLTNEK

>member
-1 MLSFV
+1 
-6 SISSN
+6 
-11 FKFSLPCAFQ
+11 
-21 FIMKIIKYILVLLS
+21 MKITKYILVLLAS
-35 SLVISAQEHPPV
+35 FVVSAQEHPPV
-47 MSYNPDAY
+47 MSYNPDTYVAE
-55 DAKNQNWSISQTS
+55 NQNWSISQTS

-82 YDGMNWKLYP
+82 YDGTNWKLYP
-92 VPDNSIVRSVK
+92 VPDKSIVRSVK
-103 AINDQIYTGSYMDFG
+103 AINNLIYTGSYMDFG

-132 LAQQFDIELVED
+132 LVQQFNIELVED
-144 EQFWDIIKLDDWLIF
+144 EQFWDIMKLDNWLIF

-172 KETTFIESDQVISNI
+172 KETTFIDSDQVISNI

-208 GNVELVSDDPRLTSS
+208 GNVELVSDHPKLVSS
-223 NIVGVFELGNQ
+223 NLVEVFELEDQ
-234 LLIMTASN
+234 LLIITASN
-242 GFYFLQ
+242 GFYLLKKNKLTPW
-248 DKILTSWEVDSKVDL
+248 KIDPKVDL
-263 NSLTIYSTTML
+263 NTLTIYSATIL

-288 YHISSQGNLKYDL
+288 YHLSPQGNLKYDL

-329 GISHVNLSSQFIV
+329 GVSHVNLSSQFVV

-350 GTVYSSVVFENYL
+350 GTVYTSVVYENYL

-369 GLFYKRRDTDS
+369 GLFYKRRDTDA
-380 DFSFVEG
+380 DFSFIEG

-398 DNQIFCGHDRGTL
+398 DDQIFCGHDRGTI
-411 LIKNK
+411 LIKNQK
-416 KLQYTISQSLGTWDF
+416 VEYTIGQSLGTWDF
-431 KSLKDNP
+431 KPLKGNP

-448 LSLLEKMN
+448 LSLLEKSQ
-456 GRWRYRNKI
+456 GKWRYRNKI
-465 KGFDIASRFFHY
+465 KGFDIASRFYQY
-477 IGNQIF
+477 IEDQIF
-483 VNHELRGLFKLT
+483 VNHELRGLFKLS
-495 LNKDLKEA
+495 LNKDLIA
-503 SKVSVIT
+503 VSEVSNIT
-510 PITKGNGSNFIKF
+510 PITKGNGLNFFKF
-523 SKNYYYSSSEDV
+523 SKNYYYTSSEDV
-535 YKFNTSDQI
+535 YNFNTKEQS
-544 FTESEPFNEV
+544 FSESEPFKEILN
-554 LKEYTTRTT
+554 EYTTRTT
-563 IMDVKDSDGLKW
+563 IMDVKDSEGLKW

-594 KVEIIPVAI
+594 KVEIIPIAI
-603 SNFKKVVSGFENLT
+603 SSFRKVVSGFENLT
-617 KIGSNE
+617 KIDADQ

-628 AYGYFIFNSDTP
+628 AYGYFIFNSNTP
-640 KPNHLYDLKINSV
+640 KPNHLYNLKINSV
-653 EASTINEDKFLLDST
+653 QASKINEDKFKLDFTS
-668 DPMRL
+668 PANL
-673 DSETNNIYINYSIPH
+673 DSESNNIYINYSIPH
-688 YDNVVSE
+688 FDNEVIK

-701 IGWSD
+701 TGWSN
-706 SWSEWQSQSQQVFEN
+706 SWSEWQSEPQQVFEN
-721 LPYGSYVFKVKGKIG
+721 LPYGSYEFKVKGKIG
-736 NTETLNTASYSFVI
+736 NSETLNTASYSFVI
-750 NRPWYLSNSAI
+750 NRPWYLSNTLV
-761 TLYVIIFIILWIL
+761 TLYVVIFIVLWIL

-789 LLQKSHEQLALK
+789 LIQKSHEQLALK
-801 ELETSQKLMQLTNEK
+801 ELEASQKFMQLTNEK

>member
-1 MLSFV
+1 MV
-6 SISSN
+6 S
-11 FKFSLPCAFQ
+11 
-21 FIMKIIKYILVLLS
+21 
-35 SLVISAQEHPPV
+35 SAQEHPPV
-47 MSYNPDAY
+47 VTYNPVSYA
-55 DAKNQNWSISQTS
+55 AQNQNWSISQTS

-82 YDGMNWKLYP
+82 FDGTNWKLYP

-103 AINDQIYTGSYMDFG
+103 AVDDLIYTGSYMDFG

-132 LAQQFDIELVED
+132 LVQQFDIELDED
-144 EQFWDIIKLDDWLIF
+144 EQFWDIIKLEDWLIF

-172 KETTFIESDQVISNI
+172 KESTFIESDHVISNI
-187 FEVDGVLFFN
+187 FEVDDVLFFN
-197 QLNNGLYKIID
+197 ELNKGIFKIID
-208 GNVELVSDDPRLTSS
+208 GNVELVSDDPRVTSD
-223 NIVGVFELGNQ
+223 NLVGVIEHRNQ
-234 LLIMTASN
+234 LLLMTASN
-242 GFYFLQ
+242 GFYFLN
-248 DKILTSWEVDSKVDL
+248 DKKLTPWKIDPKVDL
-263 NSLTIYSTTML
+263 STLTIYSTTSL
-274 KDSSIVIGTVSNGL
+274 SDNSIVIGTVSNGM
-288 YHISSQGNLKYDL
+288 YHLSENGMLVYDL

-329 GISHVNLSSQFIV
+329 GISLVNLSSQFIV

-350 GTVYSSVVFENYL
+350 GTVYTSVLFEDYL

-369 GLFYKRRDTDS
+369 GLFYKQRDQNS
-380 DFSFVEG
+380 DFTFIEG

-398 DNQIFCGHDRGTL
+398 DNLIFCGHDRGTL
-411 LIKNK
+411 LIKNQ
-416 KLQYTISQSLGTWDF
+416 KLQYSIGQALGTWDF
-431 KSLKDNP
+431 KPLKDNP
-438 NIILQGNYNG
+438 DLILQGNYNG
-448 LSLLEKMN
+448 LSLLEKRQ

-465 KGFDIASRFFHY
+465 KGFDISSRFY
-477 IGNQIF
+477 QYLGDQIF
-483 VNHELRGLFKLT
+483 VNHELRGLHKLT
-495 LNKDLKEA
+495 LNKELTA
-503 SKVSVIT
+503 ATKVSNIT
-510 PITKGNGSNFIKF
+510 PMTKGNGSNFLKF
-523 SKNYYYSSSEDV
+523 SKNYYYTSSEDV
-535 YKFNTSDQI
+535 YKFNPKDQSFTQSD
-544 FTESEPFNEV
+544 PFKEV
-554 LKEYTTRTT
+554 LKEFSTRTT
-563 IMDVKDSDGLKW
+563 IMDVKDSEGLKW

-582 LIISAGSVTQTP
+582 LIISVGSVTQTP

-603 SNFKKVVSGFENLT
+603 SSFKKVVTGFENLT
-617 KIGSNE
+617 KIGADE

-640 KPNHLYDLKINSV
+640 KPNHFYNLKINSV
-653 EASTINEDKFLLDST
+653 QASKINEDKF
-668 DPMRL
+668 RL
-673 DSETNNIYINYSIPH
+673 DSFMPPSLDSDNNNIYIHYNIPH
-688 YDNVVSE
+688 YDNMVSK
-695 KYSYKL
+695 KYAYKL
-701 IGWSD
+701 IGWSNT
-706 SWSEWQSQSQQVFEN
+706 WSDWQAESHQVFEN
-721 LPYGSYVFKVKGKIG
+721 LPYGSYEFKVKGKIG

-750 NRPWYLSNSAI
+750 NRPWYLSNTAI
-761 TLYVIIFIILWIL
+761 TLYVILFIVLWIL
-774 IHNLYKRYYR
+774 VHNLYKRYYR

-789 LLQKSHEQLALK
+789 LLQKSQEQLAIK
-801 ELETSQKLMQLTNEK
+801 ELETSQKFMQLTNEK

>member
-1 MLSFV
+1 MR
-6 SISSN
+6 
-11 FKFSLPCAFQ
+11 
-21 FIMKIIKYILVLLS
+21 IIKYILVVLTTF
-35 SLVISAQEHPPV
+35 VCSAQEHPPV
-47 MSYNPDAY
+47 MAYNPENYGAQ
-55 DAKNQNWSISQTS
+55 NQNWSISQTT
-68 DQTMYFANNSGLLE
+68 DQIMYFANNSGLLE
-82 YDGMNWKLYP
+82 YDGMNWNNYP

-103 AINDQIYTGSYMDFG
+103 AVGNLIYTGSYMDFG
-118 VWKRNNKSI
+118 VWERNSKGI

-132 LAQQFDIELVED
+132 LVQKLGIELADD

-159 QSLSRIYLVNELT
+159 QSLSRIYLVNEQA
-172 KETTFIESDQVISNI
+172 KESTFIESDYVISNI
-187 FEVDGVLFFN
+187 FEVEGVLFFN
-197 QLNNGLYKIID
+197 QLSKGLYKIID
-208 GNVELVSDDPRLTSS
+208 GNVELVSDDPRLKSD
-223 NIVGVFELGNQ
+223 NIAGLIEHNDQ

-242 GFYFLQ
+242 GFYFLKNKKLTPW
-248 DKILTSWEVDSKVDL
+248 KIDPKVNL
-263 NSLTIYSTTML
+263 NSLTIYSATKL
-274 KDSSIVIGTVSNGL
+274 KDNSIVIGTVSNGI
-288 YHISSQGNLKYDL
+288 YHLSPQGTLKYDL

-314 VFEDYQNNLWLGLDI
+314 VYEDYQNNLWLGLDI
-329 GISHVNLSSQFIV
+329 GISHINLSSQFVV

-350 GTVYSSVVFENYL
+350 GTVYTSVLFDDYL

-369 GLFYKRRDTDS
+369 GLFYKQRDMNS
-380 DFSFVEG
+380 DFTFIEG

-416 KLQYTISQSLGTWDF
+416 KLQYTIGQSLGTWDF
-431 KSLKDNP
+431 KRLNDNP

-448 LSLLEKMN
+448 LSLLEKIQ
-456 GRWRYRNKI
+456 GKWRYRNKI
-465 KGFDIASRFFHY
+465 KGFDISSRFYHY
-477 IGNQIF
+477 LGNKIY
-483 VNHELRGLFKLT
+483 VNHELRGLYELNINEELT
-495 LNKDLKEA
+495 A
-503 SKVSVIT
+503 VTKVSNIT
-510 PITKGNGSNFIKF
+510 PMTKGNGSNFIKF
-523 SKNYYYSSSEDV
+523 SKNYYYTSSQDV
-535 YKFNTSDQI
+535 YRYNSDAKFTD
-544 FTESEPFNEV
+544 SEPFKEV
-554 LKEYTTRTT
+554 LKGFSSRTT
-563 IMDVKDSDGLKW
+563 IMDVKDSEGLKW

-582 LIISAGSVTQTP
+582 LIISSGSVTQTP

-603 SNFKKVVSGFENLT
+603 SNFKRVVSGFENLT
-617 KIGSNE
+617 RIGADE

-640 KPNHLYDLKINSV
+640 KPNHLYNLKINSV
-653 EASTINEDKFLLDST
+653 EASRINEDKFRLDST
-668 DPMRL
+668 NPKNL
-673 DSETNNIYINYSIPH
+673 DTESNNIYISYSIPH
-688 YDNVVSE
+688 FDNIVSK

-701 IGWSD
+701 EGWSN
-706 SWSEWQSQSQQVFEN
+706 SWSDWKSDSYQVFEN
-721 LPYGSYVFKVKGKIG
+721 LPYGSYEFKVKGKIG
-736 NTETLNTASYSFVI
+736 NSETLNAASYSFVI
-750 NRPWYLSNSAI
+750 DRPWYLSNTAI
-761 TLYVIIFIILWIL
+761 TIYVILFIVLWIL

-784 KQQQQ
+784 KQQQK
-789 LLQKSHEQLALK
+789 LLQKSQEQLALK
-801 ELETSQKLMQLTNEK
+801 ELETSQKFMQLTNEK

-845 KSELKEKDNQQDIKK
+845 KTELKEKDNQQDIKK
-860 VIKIIDKN
+860 VIRIIDKN

-939 KKMDLPHESSLTNY
+939 KKMDLPHEFSLTNY

>member
-1 MLSFV
+1 
-6 SISSN
+6 
-11 FKFSLPCAFQ
+11 
-21 FIMKIIKYILVLLS
+21 MKITKYILVLLAS
-35 SLVISAQEHPPV
+35 FVVSAQEHPPV
-47 MSYNPDAY
+47 MSYNPDTYVAE
-55 DAKNQNWSISQTS
+55 NQNWSISQTS

-82 YDGMNWKLYP
+82 YDGTNWKLYP
-92 VPDNSIVRSVK
+92 VPDKSIVRSVK
-103 AINDQIYTGSYMDFG
+103 AINNLIYTGSYMDFG

-132 LAQQFDIELVED
+132 LVQQFNIELVED
-144 EQFWDIIKLDDWLIF
+144 EQFWDIMKLDNWLIF

-172 KETTFIESDQVISNI
+172 KETTFIDSDQVISNI

-208 GNVELVSDDPRLTSS
+208 GNVELVSDHPKLVSS
-223 NIVGVFELGNQ
+223 NLVEVFELEDQ
-234 LLIMTASN
+234 LLIITASN
-242 GFYFLQ
+242 GFYLLKKNKLTPW
-248 DKILTSWEVDSKVDL
+248 KIDPKVDL
-263 NSLTIYSTTML
+263 NTLTIYSATIL

-288 YHISSQGNLKYDL
+288 YHLSPQGNLKYDL

-329 GISHVNLSSQFIV
+329 GVSHVNLSSQFVV

-350 GTVYSSVVFENYL
+350 GTVYTSVVYENYL

-369 GLFYKRRDTDS
+369 GLFYKRRDTDA
-380 DFSFVEG
+380 DFSFIEG

-398 DNQIFCGHDRGTL
+398 DDQIFCGHDRGTI
-411 LIKNK
+411 LIKNQK
-416 KLQYTISQSLGTWDF
+416 VEYTIGQSLGTWDF
-431 KSLKDNP
+431 KPLKGNP

-448 LSLLEKMN
+448 LSLLEKSQ
-456 GRWRYRNKI
+456 GKWRYRNKI
-465 KGFDIASRFFHY
+465 KGFDIASRFYQY
-477 IGNQIF
+477 IEDQIF
-483 VNHELRGLFKLT
+483 VNHELRGLFKLS
-495 LNKDLKEA
+495 LNKDLIA
-503 SKVSVIT
+503 VSEVSNIT
-510 PITKGNGSNFIKF
+510 PITKGNGLNFFKF
-523 SKNYYYSSSEDV
+523 SKNYYYTSSEDV
-535 YKFNTSDQI
+535 YNFNTKEQS
-544 FTESEPFNEV
+544 FSESEPFKEILN
-554 LKEYTTRTT
+554 EYTTRTT
-563 IMDVKDSDGLKW
+563 IMDVKDSEGLKW

-594 KVEIIPVAI
+594 KVEIIPIAI
-603 SNFKKVVSGFENLT
+603 SSFRKVVSGFENLT
-617 KIGSNE
+617 KIDADQ

-628 AYGYFIFNSDTP
+628 AYGYFIFNSNTP
-640 KPNHLYDLKINSV
+640 KPNHLYNLKINSV
-653 EASTINEDKFLLDST
+653 QASKINEDKFKLDFTS
-668 DPMRL
+668 PANL
-673 DSETNNIYINYSIPH
+673 DSESNNIYINYSIPH
-688 YDNVVSE
+688 FDNEVIK

-701 IGWSD
+701 TGWSN
-706 SWSEWQSQSQQVFEN
+706 SWSEWQSEPQQVFEN
-721 LPYGSYVFKVKGKIG
+721 LPYGSYEFKVKGKIG
-736 NTETLNTASYSFVI
+736 NSETLNTASYSFVI
-750 NRPWYLSNSAI
+750 NRPWYLSNTLV
-761 TLYVIIFIILWIL
+761 TLYVVIFIVLWIL
-774 IHNLYKRYYR
+774 IHNLYKRHYR

-789 LLQKSHEQLALK
+789 LIQKSHEQLALK
-801 ELETSQKLMQLTNEK
+801 ELEASQKFMQLTNEK

>member
-1 MLSFV
+1 MR
-6 SISSN
+6 
-11 FKFSLPCAFQ
+11 
-21 FIMKIIKYILVLLS
+21 IIKYILVVLTTF
-35 SLVISAQEHPPV
+35 VCSAQEHPPV
-47 MSYNPDAY
+47 MAYNPENYGAQ
-55 DAKNQNWSISQTS
+55 NQNWSISQTT
-68 DQTMYFANNSGLLE
+68 DQIMYFANNSGLLE
-82 YDGMNWKLYP
+82 YDGMNWNNYP

-103 AINDQIYTGSYMDFG
+103 AVGNQIYTGSYMDFG
-118 VWKRNNKSI
+118 VWERNSKGI

-132 LAQQFDIELVED
+132 LVQKLGIELSDD

-159 QSLSRIYLVNELT
+159 QSLSRIYLVNEQA
-172 KETTFIESDQVISNI
+172 KESTFIESDYVISNI
-187 FEVDGVLFFN
+187 FEVEGVLFFN
-197 QLNNGLYKIID
+197 QLSKGLYKIID
-208 GNVELVSDDPRLTSS
+208 GNVELVSDDPRLKSD
-223 NIVGVFELGNQ
+223 NIAGLIEHNDQ

-242 GFYFLQ
+242 GFYFLNNKKLTPW
-248 DKILTSWEVDSKVDL
+248 KIDPKVNL
-263 NSLTIYSTTML
+263 NALTIYSATKL
-274 KDSSIVIGTVSNGL
+274 KDNSIVIGTVSNGI
-288 YHISSQGNLKYDL
+288 YHLSPQGTLKYDL

-314 VFEDYQNNLWLGLDI
+314 VYEDYQNNLWLGLDI
-329 GISHVNLSSQFIV
+329 GISHINLSSQFVV

-350 GTVYSSVVFENYL
+350 GTVYTSVLFDDYL

-369 GLFYKRRDTDS
+369 GLFYKKRDVNS
-380 DFSFVEG
+380 DFTFIEG

-416 KLQYTISQSLGTWDF
+416 KLQYSISQSLGTWDF
-431 KSLKDNP
+431 KLLSDNP

-448 LSLLEKMN
+448 LSLLEKIQ
-456 GRWRYRNKI
+456 GKWRYRNKI
-465 KGFDIASRFFHY
+465 KGFDISSRFYHY
-477 IGNQIF
+477 LGDKIY
-483 VNHELRGLFKLT
+483 VNHELRGLYELNINEELT
-495 LNKDLKEA
+495 A
-503 SKVSVIT
+503 VTKVSNIT
-510 PITKGNGSNFIKF
+510 PMTKGNGSNFIKF
-523 SKNYYYSSSEDV
+523 SKNYYYTSSQDV
-535 YKFNTSDQI
+535 YRYNSDAT
-544 FTESEPFNEV
+544 FTDSEPFKDV
-554 LKEYTTRTT
+554 LKGFSTRTT
-563 IMDVKDSDGLKW
+563 IMDVKDSEGLKW

-582 LIISAGSVTQTP
+582 LIISSGSVTQTP

-603 SNFKKVVSGFENLT
+603 SNFKRVVSGFENLT
-617 KIGSNE
+617 RIGADE

-640 KPNHLYDLKINSV
+640 KPNHIYNLKINSV
-653 EASTINEDKFLLDST
+653 EASNINEDKFRLDST
-668 DPMRL
+668 NPKNLDPG
-673 DSETNNIYINYSIPH
+673 SNNIYISFSIPH
-688 YDNVVSE
+688 YDNIVSK

-701 IGWSD
+701 EGWSN
-706 SWSEWQSQSQQVFEN
+706 SWSDWKSDSHQVFEN
-721 LPYGSYVFKVKGKIG
+721 LPYGSYKFKVKGKIG
-736 NTETLNTASYSFVI
+736 NSETLNVASYSFVI
-750 NRPWYLSNSAI
+750 DRPWYLSNIAI
-761 TLYVIIFIILWIL
+761 TIYVIIFIVLWIL

-784 KQQQQ
+784 KQQQK
-789 LLQKSHEQLALK
+789 LLQKSQEQLALK
-801 ELETSQKLMQLTNEK
+801 ELETSQKFMQLTNEK

-845 KSELKEKDNQQDIKK
+845 KTELKEKDNQQDIKK
-860 VIKIIDKN
+860 VIRIIDKN

-939 KKMDLPHESSLTNY
+939 KKMDLPHEFSLTNY

>member
-1 MLSFV
+1 
-6 SISSN
+6 
-11 FKFSLPCAFQ
+11 
-21 FIMKIIKYILVLLS
+21 MKITKYILVLLAS
-35 SLVISAQEHPPV
+35 FVVSAQEHPPV
-47 MSYNPDAY
+47 MSYNPDTYVAE
-55 DAKNQNWSISQTS
+55 NQNWSISQTS

-82 YDGMNWKLYP
+82 YDGTNWKLYP
-92 VPDNSIVRSVK
+92 VPDKSIVRSVK
-103 AINDQIYTGSYMDFG
+103 AINNLIYTGSYMDFG

-132 LAQQFDIELVED
+132 LVQQFNIELVED
-144 EQFWDIIKLDDWLIF
+144 EQFWDIMKLDNWLIF

-172 KETTFIESDQVISNI
+172 KETTFIDSDQVISNI

-208 GNVELVSDDPRLTSS
+208 GNVELVSDHPKLVSS
-223 NIVGVFELGNQ
+223 NLVEVFELEDQ
-234 LLIMTASN
+234 LLIITASN
-242 GFYFLQ
+242 GFYLLKKNKLTPW
-248 DKILTSWEVDSKVDL
+248 KIDPKVDL
-263 NSLTIYSTTML
+263 NTLTIYSATIL

-288 YHISSQGNLKYDL
+288 YHLSPQGNLKYDL

-329 GISHVNLSSQFIV
+329 GVSHVNLSSQFVV

-350 GTVYSSVVFENYL
+350 GTVYTSVVHENYL

-369 GLFYKRRDTDS
+369 GLFYKRRDTDA
-380 DFSFVEG
+380 DFSFIEG

-398 DNQIFCGHDRGTL
+398 DDQIFCGHDRGTI
-411 LIKNK
+411 LIKNQK
-416 KLQYTISQSLGTWDF
+416 VEYTIGQSLGTWDF
-431 KSLKDNP
+431 KPLKGNP

-448 LSLLEKMN
+448 LSLLEKSQ
-456 GRWRYRNKI
+456 GKWRYRNKI
-465 KGFDIASRFFHY
+465 KGFDIASRFYQY
-477 IGNQIF
+477 IEDQIF
-483 VNHELRGLFKLT
+483 VNHELRGLFKLS
-495 LNKDLKEA
+495 LNKDLIA
-503 SKVSVIT
+503 VSEVSNIT
-510 PITKGNGSNFIKF
+510 PITKGNGLNFFKF
-523 SKNYYYSSSEDV
+523 SKNYYYTSSEDV
-535 YKFNTSDQI
+535 YNFNTKEQS
-544 FTESEPFNEV
+544 FSESEPFKEILN
-554 LKEYTTRTT
+554 EYTTRTT
-563 IMDVKDSDGLKW
+563 IMDVKDSEGLKW

-594 KVEIIPVAI
+594 KVEIIPIAI
-603 SNFKKVVSGFENLT
+603 SSFRKVVSGFENLT
-617 KIGSNE
+617 KIDADQ

-628 AYGYFIFNSDTP
+628 AYGYFIFNSNTP
-640 KPNHLYDLKINSV
+640 KPNHLYNLKINSV
-653 EASTINEDKFLLDST
+653 QASKINEDKFKLDFTS
-668 DPMRL
+668 PANL
-673 DSETNNIYINYSIPH
+673 DSESNNIYINYSIPH
-688 YDNVVSE
+688 FDNEVIK

-701 IGWSD
+701 TGWSN
-706 SWSEWQSQSQQVFEN
+706 SWSEWQSEPQQVFEN
-721 LPYGSYVFKVKGKIG
+721 LPYGSYEFKVKGKIG
-736 NTETLNTASYSFVI
+736 NSETLNTASYSFVI
-750 NRPWYLSNSAI
+750 NRPWYLSNTLV
-761 TLYVIIFIILWIL
+761 TLYVVIFIVLWIL
-774 IHNLYKRYYR
+774 IHNLYKRHYR

-789 LLQKSHEQLALK
+789 LIQKSHEQLALK
-801 ELETSQKLMQLTNEK
+801 ELEASQKFMQLTNEK